1 MEQRTDILEVRI
13 RELCHQTLTVPESEL
28 EPILQELKL
37 LVQLHLNNLRFFTVA
52 VQEHEKHA
60 A

>member
-1 MEQRTDILEVRI
+1 MEQHTDILEDRI
-13 RELCHQTLTVPESEL
+13 RELCHQTLTVSESEL

>member
-1 MEQRTDILEVRI
+1 MVHRTDILEDRI

-28 EPILQELKL
+28 EPILKELKL
-37 LVQLHLNNLRFFTVA
+37 LVQLHMNDLRFFTMA
-52 VQEHEKHA
+52 AQEHGKHA

>member
-1 MEQRTDILEVRI
+1 MSPRTDILENRI

-28 EPILQELKL
+28 EPILQELKPL
-37 LVQLHLNNLRFFTVA
+37 IQLHLNNLRFFTVT

>member
-1 MEQRTDILEVRI
+1 MSPRTDILENRI
-13 RELCHQTLTVPESEL
+13 RELCHQTVTVPEPEL